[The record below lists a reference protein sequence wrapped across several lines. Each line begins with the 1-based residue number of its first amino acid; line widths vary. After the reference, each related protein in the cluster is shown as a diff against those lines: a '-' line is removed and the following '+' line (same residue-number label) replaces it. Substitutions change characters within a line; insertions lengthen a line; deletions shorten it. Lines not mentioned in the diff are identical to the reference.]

1 MGLKLAADLG
11 AVALSCQPADG
22 APGLA
27 GHAVPTCFVQ
37 RVARVE
43 EETEAPKYGHLVGV
57 PFAENVLHAPVVALA
72 S

>member
-11 AVALSCQPADG
+11 AVALSGQLADR

-43 EETEAPKYGHLVGV
+43 EETEAPKHGHLAGV
-57 PFAENVLHAPVVALA
+57 PLAQIVVHAPVVAPA
-72 S
+72 